1 MRVVPEQVHGTNSI
15 NDFTNYLIKT
25 IGYLTLR
32 IYNNWI
38 LLEFL
43 KRKNKNQNKTIAQL
57 SKPLSG
63 FNGQYYF
70 TRKIF
75 LFFNQG
81 LSHVLQGRCTPYVAS
96 IGSKRWLL

>member
-25 IGYLTLR
+25 IGYLTIR
-32 IYNNWI
+32 ISNNWI

-43 KRKNKNQNKTIAQL
+43 KIKNKNQNKTIAQL

-70 TRKIF
+70 TGKNITIF
-75 LFFNQG
+75 HSRTFSCLARQ
-81 LSHVLQGRCTPYVAS
+81 VYS
-96 IGSKRWLL
+96 ICGFDW